1 MRRNSSWAIYDSVVA
16 PKLRV
21 DEAYTPWT
29 TVSRVLIGKLRVAGL
44 VRGEKKP
51 QCGKTS
57 FTASAE
63 GLLPAAQNLAQ
74 RRRSF
79 YYRVPF
85 EIAIHFFSHS
95 QFFCDKS
102 IDVFISS
109 LILSGIFS
117 VLTTVSSSSFFM
129 TNRKHTSSLQSNSF
143 FQLKPYLMTGM
154 REKSL
159 FLFLQSAWK
168 TDTTGVES
176 DVFLSLQSHEM
187 RKLCLFMLFTSCLYL
202 LPSVMLSVPTTLSSA
217 SYTQPN
223 LGAISCVWSVLNLRA
238 CTACPPRG
246 RCWMDAAEGCTHCPL
261 NLAANGRA
269 MFIVLNCRF
278 CAILF
283 FFFQTVHS
291 FIGKNR
297 GNFAPVTEG
306 VRLLGCSDASGKC
319 LLIVSTR
326 CLNTTL
332 FTSLDAL

>member
-1 MRRNSSWAIYDSVVA
+1 M
-16 PKLRV
+16 
-21 DEAYTPWT
+21 
-29 TVSRVLIGKLRVAGL
+29 
-44 VRGEKKP
+44 
-51 QCGKTS
+51 
-57 FTASAE
+57 
-63 GLLPAAQNLAQ
+63 
-74 RRRSF
+74 
-79 YYRVPF
+79 
-85 EIAIHFFSHS
+85 
-95 QFFCDKS
+95 
-102 IDVFISS
+102 
-109 LILSGIFS
+109 
-117 VLTTVSSSSFFM
+117 LTTVSSSSFFM

-269 MFIVLNCRF
+269 IFIVLNCRF
-278 CAILF
+278 CAIF

-291 FIGKNR
+291 FIGTNR

-319 LLIVSTR
+319 LLIVSTP

-332 FTSLDAL
+332 FASPDAL